1 MNILDLVEQVSK
13 SAGWGKKECDNVKTH
28 ARRFAKILGFD
39 DPQQCEEPAYT
50 IAREVREKLIAEKLP
65 ELKL

>member
-28 ARRFAKILGFD
+28 IRRFVKILGFD

-50 IAREVREKLIAEKLP
+50 VAREEREKLRPKNYP
-65 ELKL
+65 S